1 MARPWQDRSSTIY
14 AGRSA
19 TIVAKIA
26 TTRSLRY
33 MSQDEIARRVADS
46 IPAATTHAEVA
57 AHIGLTKDQLSKSL
71 NGRRAFSSVELAQL
85 ADVLD
90 VDVHWLITGRPD
102 PHRVVVA
109 ARHDFDHA
117 TGRRDVPGRD
127 TDQPVLDDIALAY
140 RQAFE
145 AWGPVDIAL
154 PGTVIEVKSTLGP
167 NFVRRMADHFETHL
181 DVDVIRLS
189 EISTAYSFRVGPRK
203 VIVLQA
209 TGNWFRENWS
219 LAHELGHLVAGH
231 HGDNLTPAE
240 QNRHELVANGFAA
253 ELLLPEAQ
261 LRGIDWHDLTEREL
275 ADLIW
280 DWGVSTDALSR
291 RLEGLDITVSD
302 TIGQALQ
309 LSTQKLLRWHWAGQH
324 DHGPDQ
330 ITVRMDEAATRRFPL
345 KLQEAHTDLI
355 AAGALHKGTLA
366 WMLGIDPNT
375 LEVDEPPQPEPL
387 STDQL
392 AAALGL

>member
-1 MARPWQDRSSTIY
+1 
-14 AGRSA
+14 
-19 TIVAKIA
+19 
-26 TTRSLRY
+26 

-57 AHIGLTKDQLSKSL
+57 GQIGLTKDQLSKSL

-102 PHRVVVA
+102 PHRLVVA
-109 ARHDFDHA
+109 ARHNFDHA

-127 TDQPVLDDIALAY
+127 TDQPVLDDIALSY
-140 RQAFE
+140 RQAF
-145 AWGPVDIAL
+145 ASWDPVDIAL
-154 PGTVIEVKSTLGP
+154 PGTVLEVKSTLGP
-167 NFVRRMADHFETHL
+167 NFVRRMADRFETHL

-189 EISTAYSFRVGPRK
+189 EISTAYSFHVGPRK

-240 QNRHELVANGFAA
+240 QNHHELVANRFAA

-261 LRGIDWHDLTEREL
+261 LRRIDWHNLTEGEL
-275 ADLIW
+275 ADQIW

-291 RLEGLDITVSD
+291 RLEGLGITVSD

-309 LSTQKLLRWHWAGQH
+309 AVRLKSCSVGTGPASTITAPTRSPCAWTKPR
-324 DHGPDQ
+324 PDASRSSCRKP
-330 ITVRMDEAATRRFPL
+330 TPTSSP
-345 KLQEAHTDLI
+345 
-355 AAGALHKGTLA
+355 
-366 WMLGIDPNT
+366 
-375 LEVDEPPQPEPL
+375 PEPCTRAPWPGCSA
-387 STDQL
+387 STRTPSRSTSRHSQSRSTPISWPPPW
-392 AAALGL
+392 ACKCPSFSCPTTPF